1 MDPIHPPFC
10 WECRPCLDLLCP
22 QIVSCPAL
30 VKQTAERLRAD
41 RQTLRTAWKILFH
54 GTACASHAVALRLG
68 KGKKKEKKG
77 LINVGRLKPGKNFV
91 LCFLGMHGSHCGLG
105 AGTRHSGILCLPLV
119 GWAPAGEWI
128 HSGAQ
133 TEGGSKGGVG
143 SRPLYG
149 ITGTPHGK
157 THPELRGISTF
168 PGSQRNG
175 SGAEAGTERGKVL
188 INHLLM
194 RLAWREV

>member
-22 QIVSCPAL
+22 RIVSCPAL

-105 AGTRHSGILCLPLV
+105 AGTRHSGIFCLPLV
-119 GWAPAGEWI
+119 GCGSCWGMDPQRSSDRGRIQRGDGIPTSSWDHRNTSWKNPPRAEGHFHLPGIPEKRERSRGR
-128 HSGAQ
+128 HREGQGA
-133 TEGGSKGGVG
+133 
-143 SRPLYG
+143 
-149 ITGTPHGK
+149 H
-157 THPELRGISTF
+157 
-168 PGSQRNG
+168 
-175 SGAEAGTERGKVL
+175 
-188 INHLLM
+188 
-194 RLAWREV
+194 